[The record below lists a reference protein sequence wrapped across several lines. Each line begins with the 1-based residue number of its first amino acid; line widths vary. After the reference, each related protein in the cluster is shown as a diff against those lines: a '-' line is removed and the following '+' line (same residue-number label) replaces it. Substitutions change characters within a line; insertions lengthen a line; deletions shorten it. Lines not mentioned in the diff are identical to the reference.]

1 MKIPTKVTNFL
12 GKHKIKYDVMEHR
25 TVYTAYDLAQ
35 TLKRKLSEVVKTLVV
50 KVDKGHALV
59 VLPASHQVDF
69 KALRKALGAKLVQID
84 KENVM
89 TKLFKIKPG
98 AISPFHGPLYKL
110 PVYVDKAIPKLQ
122 KVVVQAGSFE
132 NSLHLKTKDLVKV
145 LAGKL
150 AKFATVKKLPKV
162 NKGKR

>member
-1 MKIPTKVTNFL
+1 MKIPAKVTNYL
-12 GKHKIKYDVMEHR
+12 AKHHIKYDVMEHK

-35 TLKRKLSEVVKTLVV
+35 TLKRKLNEVVKTLVV

-69 KALRKALGAKLVQID
+69 KALKKVLGAKLVDID

-89 TKLFKIKPG
+89 TKLFKVKPG
-98 AISPFHGPLYKL
+98 AVSPFHGPLHKL

-132 NSLHLKTKDLVKV
+132 NSLHLKTKDLLKV
-145 LAGKL
+145 LEGKL
-150 AKFATVKKLPKV
+150 AKFAVAKKLPKV
-162 NKGKR
+162 SKGKK